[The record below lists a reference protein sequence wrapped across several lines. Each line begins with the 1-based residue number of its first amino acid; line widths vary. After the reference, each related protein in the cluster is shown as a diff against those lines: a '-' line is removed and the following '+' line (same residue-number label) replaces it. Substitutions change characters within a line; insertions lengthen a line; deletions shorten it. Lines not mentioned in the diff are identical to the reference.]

1 MLVLVTTV
9 EQNQTKRNGLGI
21 KVPQKKNHFKFV
33 VYSIVAMNALEHR
46 KIASPFCIV
55 IQ

>member
-1 MLVLVTTV
+1 MLVLVITV
-9 EQNQTKRNGLGI
+9 EENQLKRNGLGI
-21 KVPQKKNHFKFV
+21 KVPQKKIHLKFV

-46 KIASPFCIV
+46 QIASPFCIV